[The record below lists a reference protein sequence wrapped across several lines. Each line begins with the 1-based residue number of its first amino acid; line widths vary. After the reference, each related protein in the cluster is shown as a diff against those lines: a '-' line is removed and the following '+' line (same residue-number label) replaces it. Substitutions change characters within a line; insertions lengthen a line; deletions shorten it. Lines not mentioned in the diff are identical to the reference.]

1 VKKNRQNSTE
11 STAALAQQQTA
22 VITALIGGATVTDAT
37 KAASVDRTT
46 FYFWLKTDASFQAE
60 LNRAKREQMEA
71 MRAQVRALADS
82 AVATL
87 QQMLTGPD
95 VPAGVRLKAAL
106 AVLQSVGTLEPEPI
120 GNVDRDKIA
129 SDMFVEQISTFPGA
143 FPVGG

>member
-1 VKKNRQNSTE
+1 VKKNRQFSTE
-11 STAALAQQQTA
+11 STAVLAQQQTA

-46 FYFWLKTDASFQAE
+46 FYLWLKTDASFQAE

-71 MRAQVRALADS
+71 MRAQLRALADI
-82 AVATL
+82 AVATV

-106 AVLQSVGTLEPEPI
+106 AVLRSVGTLEPEPI
-120 GNVDRDKIA
+120 GNVDPDKIA
-129 SDMFVEQISTFPGA
+129 SDMFVEQIATFPSA